1 MFEKMD
7 PDCDKK
13 ASGLFGWL
21 WGNTTET
28 EPAKEDETQP
38 RKLLKRIGG
47 GAKKSAQTKLG
58 KGILVAVASALLGV
72 ALLPL

>member
-1 MFEKMD
+1 MAL
-7 PDCDKK
+7 PRACVPRTVN
-13 ASGLFGWL
+13 GTGQL

>member
-13 ASGLFGWL
+13 PASGLLGWF
-21 WGNTTET
+21 WGNTSET
-28 EPAKEDETQP
+28 EPAAKEDETQP

-72 ALLPL
+72 ALL